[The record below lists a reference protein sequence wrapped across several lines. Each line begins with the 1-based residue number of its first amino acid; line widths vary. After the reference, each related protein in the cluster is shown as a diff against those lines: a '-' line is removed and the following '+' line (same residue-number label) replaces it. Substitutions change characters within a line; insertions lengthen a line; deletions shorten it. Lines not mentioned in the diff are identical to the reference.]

1 MTVSETHP
9 FRARLI
15 VRFGDIDEAGF
26 VYYPRLV
33 HYFHVAME
41 EFFAGVLG
49 VDYSHFLFDHRLGL
63 PTAHLEVD
71 FHRPL
76 HYGDRLEVEVVIERL
91 GSSSIA
97 WLYRIFRPGEP
108 DPATTARLVTVN
120 MDMDT
125 HTKRE
130 LPDWL
135 REQLEA
141 YRKRARGFSEP
152 ARPGPR

>member
-1 MTVSETHP
+1 MP
-9 FRARLI
+9 FRTQLT

-41 EFFAGVLG
+41 EFFAHILG
-49 VDYSHFLFDHRLGL
+49 VEYPSFIAEHRLGL

-76 HYGDRLEVEVVIERL
+76 HYGDHLEIEVTIDKV
-91 GSSSIA
+91 GNTSIG
-97 WLYRIFRPGEP
+97 WCYRIFRPDETE
-108 DPATTARLVTVN
+108 PATEAHLVTVN

-125 HTKRE
+125 HTKKE
-130 LPDWL
+130 IPTWL
-135 REQLEA
+135 RTKLDT
-141 YRKRARGFSEP
+141 YRQDGGS
-152 ARPGPR
+152 

>member
-1 MTVSETHP
+1 MTVSEMHP
-9 FRARLI
+9 FRAQLI

-41 EFFAGVLG
+41 EFFAGVLE
-49 VDYSHFLFDHRLGL
+49 VDYSHFLFDHRRGL

-76 HYGDRLEVEVVIERL
+76 HYGDRLEVEVMIE
-91 GSSSIA
+91 
-97 WLYRIFRPGEP
+97 
-108 DPATTARLVTVN
+108 TARLVTVN

-125 HTKRE
+125 YTKCE

-135 REQLEA
+135 RKKLEA
-141 YRKRARGFSEP
+141 YRKRN
-152 ARPGPR
+152 

>member
-1 MTVSETHP
+1 MQPAP
-9 FRARLI
+9 FRAHLI

-41 EFFAGVLG
+41 EFFAHVLG
-49 VDYSHFLFDHRLGL
+49 VDYPTFLAEHRLGL

-76 HYGDRLEVEVVIERL
+76 HYGDHLEIEVAIDKVGKTSL
-91 GSSSIA
+91 G
-97 WLYRIFRPGEP
+97 WRYRIFRTDETR
-108 DPATTARLVTVN
+108 PATEAYLVTVN

-125 HTKRE
+125 HKKQE
-130 LPDWL
+130 IPDWL
-135 REQLEA
+135 RRQLEGYMKQSA
-141 YRKRARGFSEP
+141 G
-152 ARPGPR
+152 